1 MGVAMITLYQ
11 AIRIKQLAYECVL
24 AVDKFHNATSK
35 EEAVILKQKMRDA
48 KEALDVYLKGI
59 SVE

>member
-1 MGVAMITLYQ
+1 MITRYQ
-11 AIRIKQLAYECVL
+11 ALMIKQLAYECVL
-24 AVDKFHNATSK
+24 AVDKFHNATSR

-48 KEALDVYLKGI
+48 KDALDAYLKEI